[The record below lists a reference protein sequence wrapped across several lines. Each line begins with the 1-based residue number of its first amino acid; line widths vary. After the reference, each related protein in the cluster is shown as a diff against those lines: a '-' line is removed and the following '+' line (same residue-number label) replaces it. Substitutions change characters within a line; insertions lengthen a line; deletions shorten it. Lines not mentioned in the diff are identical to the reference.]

1 MKVRDQI
8 VGGFAMVI
16 ALMVLSIAFGLWK
29 MSQIQDRLDDINNDK
44 FKKTMAINTMLDQAR
59 EEGIALRNLL
69 ITDDPAINQEMA
81 DRLPKVRQGFD
92 EQETFLRENVQ
103 TPQGREY
110 LRKVADLKIQMRSA
124 TDEALR
130 LAIQNKNAEAI
141 NLFWNKVR
149 APSREIIKI
158 LDEFLEQQGGLL
170 DQAYDE
176 ATAAY
181 QSAFVWVVV
190 LGLLAVL
197 MAIVSGL
204 LIARN
209 IMTSLGCEPSEAAE
223 YARKMA
229 AGDISMNIDTAG
241 KDRASMV
248 VAVKALIDVLQEFAR
263 EQKRMWDQHAAG
275 MIDEVIPADRFQG
288 AYRQMA
294 QDINDLV
301 ASHIA
306 VKMRV
311 VEVVKQYSEGDF
323 SVDMDRLP
331 GKKGQV
337 TAAVDGV
344 KASLQAMHTEIMRM
358 VEAAVAGQLS
368 SRADASRF
376 RHSFKEMMDG
386 FNRTLD
392 AVIGPLNVAAEH
404 IERIARGD
412 IPPKITASYNGDFNA
427 IKNNLNVAI
436 ESINALVAD
445 AQMLSRAG
453 VEGKLATRAD
463 ASKHHGDYRKIV
475 QGVND
480 TLDAIVGPLEEVVR
494 VLGALSH
501 GDLTQKITANYQ
513 GTFAQLRDDANRTVE
528 HLSASVQAIREATD
542 AINTASQ
549 EIATGNAD
557 LSQRTEQQASS
568 LEETAS
574 SMEELAST
582 VRQNADNAKQANQ
595 MAVAASDVAVRGGDV
610 VQQVVGTMS
619 AINESSRKIV
629 DIISVIDGIAFQT
642 NILALNAAVEAARAG
657 EQGRGFAV
665 VAGEVRNLAQ
675 RSAAAAKEIKMLIGD
690 SVEKVED
697 GANLV
702 SEAGR
707 TMDEIVSAVKRVTD
721 IMSEIAAASVEQ
733 SSGIEQV
740 NQAVVNMDEVTQQNA
755 ALVEEAA
762 AAAESLEE
770 QAANLA
776 ETVAQFKLSQGSA
789 SAPARR
795 PALRAVAAPAAPA
808 KLRSVPKASP
818 KSAPLKPS
826 SPASQ
831 DDDWAEF

>member
-190 LGLLAVL
+190 LGLLAVV

-344 KASLQAMHTEIMRM
+344 KASLQAMHAEIMRM

-762 AAAESLEE
+762 AAAESLE
-770 QAANLA
+770 
-776 ETVAQFKLSQGSA
+776 
-789 SAPARR
+789 
-795 PALRAVAAPAAPA
+795 
-808 KLRSVPKASP
+808 
-818 KSAPLKPS
+818 
-826 SPASQ
+826 
-831 DDDWAEF
+831 

>member
-1 MKVRDQI
+1 M
-8 VGGFAMVI
+8 GGFAMVI

-59 EEGIALRNLL
+59 EEGIALRNLF
-69 ITDDPAINQEMA
+69 ITDDPSINQEMA
-81 DRLPKVRQGFD
+81 DRLPKVRQKFD

-103 TPQGREY
+103 TPQGKEY
-110 LRKVADLKIQMRSA
+110 LRKVAELKIQMRVA
-124 TDEALR
+124 MDEALR

-141 NLFWNKVR
+141 NVFWNKVR

-158 LDEFLEQQGGLL
+158 LDAFLEQQGGLL
-170 DQAYDE
+170 DQAYDD

-190 LGLLAVL
+190 LGLLAV
-197 MAIVSGL
+197 AAAVVSGL

-229 AGDISMNIDTAG
+229 AGDISMNIDTTG

-311 VEVVKQYSEGDF
+311 VDVVKQYSEGDF

-331 GKKGQV
+331 GKKGQITV
-337 TAAVDGV
+337 AVDGV
-344 KASLQAMHTEIMRM
+344 KASLQAMHAEIMRM
-358 VEAAVAGQLS
+358 VEAAVAGKLS
-368 SRADASRF
+368 SRADASQF
-376 RHSFKEMMDG
+376 KHSFKEMMDG

-392 AVIGPLNVAAEH
+392 AVIGPLNMAAEH

-463 ASKHHGDYRKIV
+463 VSKHHGDYRKIV

-480 TLDAIVGPLEEVVR
+480 TLDAIVGPVEEVVR

-542 AINTASQ
+542 AINTASR
-549 EIATGNAD
+549 EIAMGNAD

-582 VRQNADNAKQANQ
+582 VKQNADNARQANQ

-697 GANLV
+697 GAKLV

-721 IMSEIAAASVEQ
+721 IMSEIAAASIEQ

-740 NQAVVNMDEVTQQNA
+740 NQAVTQMDEATQQNA

-770 QAANLA
+770 QAGNLA
-776 ETVAQFKLSQGSA
+776 VAVARFRLAGLTPALARPRREPVA
-789 SAPARR
+789 SR
-795 PALRAVAAPAAPA
+795 PAIPPKTKRPAKSAAKAAPPPAAEA
-808 KLRSVPKASP
+808 
-818 KSAPLKPS
+818 
-826 SPASQ
+826 
-831 DDDWAEF
+831 DDWAEF

>member
-1 MKVRDQI
+1 
-8 VGGFAMVI
+8 MVI

-44 FKKTMAINTMLDQAR
+44 FKKTMAINTLLDQAR
-59 EEGIALRNLL
+59 EEGIALRNLF

-81 DRLPKVRQGFD
+81 DRFPTVRQKFD
-92 EQETFLRENVQ
+92 EHETFLRENVK
-103 TPQGREY
+103 TPQGKEY
-110 LRKVADLKIQMRSA
+110 LRKVADLKIQMRRA

-130 LAIQNKNAEAI
+130 LALQNKNAEAI
-141 NLFWNKVR
+141 NVFWNKVR
-149 APSREIIKI
+149 APSREMIKV
-158 LDEFLEQQGGLL
+158 LDEFLEQQSSLV
-170 DQAYDE
+170 DQAYAD
-176 ATAAY
+176 ASSAY

-190 LGLLAVL
+190 LGLLAVAV
-197 MAIVSGL
+197 AIASGL

-223 YARKMA
+223 YARRMA
-229 AGDISMNIDTAG
+229 AGDISMNIDTVG
-241 KDRASMV
+241 KDSASMV
-248 VAVKALIDVLQEFAR
+248 VAVRALIDVLQEFAR

-275 MIDEVIPADRFQG
+275 MIDEVIPADKFQG

-311 VEVVKQYSEGDF
+311 VEVVKQYAEGDF

-331 GKKGQV
+331 GKKAQI

-344 KASLQAMHTEIMRM
+344 KASLQAMHAEIMRM

-368 SRADASRF
+368 NRADASKF
-376 RHSFKEMMDG
+376 KHSFKEMMDG

-392 AVIGPLNVAAEH
+392 AVIGPLNMAAEN

-480 TLDAIVGPLEEVVR
+480 TLDAIVGPVEEVVR

-795 PALRAVAAPAAPA
+795 PALRAVAAAPAPA
-808 KLRSVPKASP
+808 KLRSVPKSSP